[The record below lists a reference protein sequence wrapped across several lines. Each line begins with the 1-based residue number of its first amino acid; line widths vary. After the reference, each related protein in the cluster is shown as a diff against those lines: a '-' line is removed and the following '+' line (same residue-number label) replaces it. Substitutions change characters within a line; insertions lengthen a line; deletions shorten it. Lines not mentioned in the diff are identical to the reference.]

1 MTGGIISLRLDLLV
15 FFAGWV
21 AGQFIFHA
29 YEAHVPIAKRV
40 AKLLA
45 MSGVFV
51 VVHVTFGRRFFY
63 GLLALMTT
71 GMAVLHGYWFHCR
84 HGIHWRTAE
93 PREKYLQL
101 IMLSTHRKGG
111 KPSTPTGRSSFAG

>member
-1 MTGGIISLRLDLLV
+1 MSLRFDLFV

-21 AGQFIFHA
+21 TGQLIFHA
-29 YEAHVPIAKRV
+29 YEAHVPITKRA

-45 MSGVFV
+45 MTGVFAI
-51 VVHVTFGRRFFY
+51 VHVVLGRRFFY

-71 GMAVLHGYWFHCR
+71 GMTVLHGYWFHYR

-101 IMLSTHRKGG
+101 I
-111 KPSTPTGRSSFAG
+111 GR